1 MLIKNETKF
10 KRDLPVYMFRSN
22 PVQLNTNYTGQEDLA
37 RELSNSVIQKLRFKV
52 LGF

>member
-1 MLIKNETKF
+1 MVIKNEAKF
-10 KRDLPVYMFRSN
+10 KRGLSVYMFRSN
-22 PVQLNTNYTGQEDLA
+22 PVQLNTNYTGQQDMA